1 MISCFVEVSMEDLMM
16 KTAIFRRQ
24 GNSRLKS
31 GTSTLKTSSII
42 QCAVFCLTINGCVAA
57 SVTKAD
63 DVMLCNLATDL
74 TGPDDLVQDASSHI
88 FVKGRY
94 FQGRN

>member
-1 MISCFVEVSMEDLMM
+1 M
-16 KTAIFRRQ
+16 KTAIFRREA
-24 GNSRLKS
+24 NKRLKS
-31 GTSTLKTSSII
+31 GMSTLKTSSNI
-42 QCAVFCLTINGCVAA
+42 QCVVTCLTSNGCLAA
-57 SVTKAD
+57 SVTKDD